1 MLGELEEVNGHIQDA
16 VEQLSGITEKV
27 NYDVSNAV
35 ISLQFAD
42 IVEQSAN
49 EILGKLKLL
58 SFSDKE
64 TTTVPSIALANVVKQ
79 LAALNA
85 EMLSSN
91 SVKPKA
97 NQHEDTGDISL
108 F

>member
-1 MLGELEEVNGHIQDA
+1 M
-16 VEQLSGITEKV
+16 
-27 NYDVSNAV
+27 
-35 ISLQFAD
+35 QFAD

-91 SVKPKA
+91 SVGRY
-97 NQHEDTGDISL
+97 TSL
-108 F
+108 PSKVAVDLH